1 MNVLEKILEEL
12 ENESQL
18 AHEEMRRCARGNP
31 LQFDEVKGYARAM
44 EYVVDTIR
52 SHMEKRKKVSRARII
67 TRKIDEKSYY
77 EIEYK
82 ETGKDEYD
90 VGYGSYDLNNVISW
104 FNEYFEFCGEA
115 KVVSDNNGWIPVSE
129 RLPEEGKM
137 VKVTVHSSGWIA
149 DYDSAWV
156 PEEEK
161 TYHSEEYG
169 VYDGY
174 LSRAGE
180 WRFYDDQ
187 YSENT
192 CVKEFG
198 TNKEIV
204 YDVVTAWM
212 PKEQIEPYKE
222 G

>member
-1 MNVLEKILEEL
+1 MNVLEKILEEIGNASIKVSTVGL
-12 ENESQL
+12 PHKYFK
-18 AHEEMRRCARGNP
+18 AIGTKKIEEI
-31 LQFDEVKGYARAM
+31 
-44 EYVVDTIR
+44 IR
-52 SHMEKRKKVSRARII
+52 SHM
-67 TRKIDEKSYY
+67 D
-77 EIEYK
+77 
-82 ETGKDEYD
+82 D
-90 VGYGSYDLNNVISW
+90 VP
-104 FNEYFEFCGEA
+104 
-115 KVVSDNNGWIPVSE
+115 DNNAGWIPVSE
-129 RLPEEGKM
+129 RLPEVGKM
-137 VKVTVHSSGWIA
+137 VKVTVHSSEWIA
-149 DYDSAWV
+149 DYDSDWV

-198 TNKEIV
+198 TDKGTV

-212 PKEQIEPYKE
+212 PKKQIEPYKE

>member
-1 MNVLEKILEEL
+1 MNVLEKILEEISKA
-12 ENESQL
+12 E
-18 AHEEMRRCARGNP
+18 
-31 LQFDEVKGYARAM
+31 K
-44 EYVVDTIR
+44 EYVTGHKVLYALGATGMATEISGIIR
-52 SHMEKRKKVSRARII
+52 SHM
-67 TRKIDEKSYY
+67 D
-77 EIEYK
+77 
-82 ETGKDEYD
+82 D
-90 VGYGSYDLNNVISW
+90 VP
-104 FNEYFEFCGEA
+104 
-115 KVVSDNNGWIPVSE
+115 DNNDGWIPVSE
-129 RLPEEGKM
+129 KLPEVGKM

-174 LSRAGE
+174 LSRAGK

-198 TNKEIV
+198 TDKGTV

>member
-1 MNVLEKILEEL
+1 MQVLEKILKEI
-12 ENESQL
+12 S
-18 AHEEMRRCARGNP
+18 
-31 LQFDEVKGYARAM
+31 EVEKEHVTGHKVLYALGATGM
-44 EYVVDTIR
+44 ATEISGIIR
-52 SHMEKRKKVSRARII
+52 SHM
-67 TRKIDEKSYY
+67 D
-77 EIEYK
+77 
-82 ETGKDEYD
+82 D
-90 VGYGSYDLNNVISW
+90 VPK
-104 FNEYFEFCGEA
+104 CGECSRR
-115 KVVSDNNGWIPVSE
+115 KWYQIGYEDGKKNDGWIPVSE
-129 RLPEEGKM
+129 KLPEVGKM

-192 CVKEFG
+192 CAKEFG
-198 TNKEIV
+198 TDKGTV

-222 G
+222 V